1 MIRKI
6 LLLSASLV
14 FVLSG
19 FATAEDEAKPESASA
34 KWTESQKMSYI
45 IGTQIGGF
53 CKQNE
58 LEPNE
63 ELFMK
68 GLNDIV
74 KGNELAMSQEEIST
88 VMTTFQQKA
97 AEKAQAAQKAAS
109 DENTRL
115 GQAFLEAN
123 KKKAGVKVTDS
134 GLQYKVITEGNGAN
148 PKETDRVKVHY
159 RGTLI
164 NGKEFDSSYKR
175 DQPAEFG
182 LNQVIKGWIEGLQ
195 LMKVG
200 GKSELYIP
208 SELAYGLNAPPTI
221 GPSQTLIFTVELL
234 DITTPETPAT
244 PTDP

>member
-6 LLLSASLV
+6 MLLSASMV
-14 FVLSG
+14 FILSG
-19 FATAEDEAKPESASA
+19 FATAQDEVAPASASA
-34 KWTESQKMSYI
+34 KWSDSQKMSYI

-58 LEPNE
+58 LEVSE
-63 ELFMK
+63 DLFLK

-74 KGNELAMSQEEIST
+74 KGNELAMSQEEIES
-88 VMTTFQQKA
+88 VMTAFQEEA
-97 AEKAQAAQKAAS
+97 TEKAQAAQKAAS

-115 GQAFLEAN
+115 GQAFLETN
-123 KKKAGVKVTDS
+123 KKKSGVKVTDS
-134 GLQYKVITEGNGAN
+134 GLQYKVVTEGKGAS
-148 PKETDRVKVHY
+148 PKDTDVVKVHY

-175 DQPAEFG
+175 NQPAEFG

-208 SELAYGLNAPPTI
+208 SELAYGLNAPPSI

-234 DITTPETPAT
+234 DIITPEETETP
-244 PTDP
+244 

>member
-6 LLLSASLV
+6 VLLSALMVS
-14 FVLSG
+14 VLSG
-19 FATAEDEAKPESASA
+19 IATADDEVTPVSASA
-34 KWTESQKMSYI
+34 NWSESQKMSYI

-53 CKQNE
+53 SKQNE
-58 LEPNE
+58 LEVSE
-63 ELFMK
+63 ELF
-68 GLNDIV
+68 V
-74 KGNELAMSQEEIST
+74 KGMNDVIKGSELAMSQEEITS
-88 VMTTFQQKA
+88 VMTSFQEKA
-97 AEKAQAAQKAAS
+97 AEKIQAAQKTAS
-109 DENTRL
+109 DENIRL
-115 GQAFLEAN
+115 GKAFLETN
-123 KKKAGVKVTDS
+123 KNKSGVKVTGS
-134 GLQYKVITEGNGAN
+134 GLQYKVITEGSGAN
-148 PKETDRVKVHY
+148 PKVTDTVKVHY

-208 SELAYGLNAPPTI
+208 SELAYGFNAPPTI

-234 DITTPETPAT
+234 DIITPETEET
-244 PTDP
+244 P

>member
-6 LLLSASLV
+6 MLLSASMV
-14 FVLSG
+14 FILSG
-19 FATAEDEAKPESASA
+19 FVVAEDEAAPASASA
-34 KWTESQKMSYI
+34 KWSESQKMSYI

-58 LEPNE
+58 LEVSE
-63 ELFMK
+63 DLFLK

-74 KGNELAMSQEEIST
+74 KGNELAMSQEEIES
-88 VMTTFQQKA
+88 VMTAFQEEA
-97 AEKAQAAQKAAS
+97 TEKAQAAQKAAS

-115 GQAFLEAN
+115 GQAFLETN
-123 KKKAGVKVTDS
+123 KKKSGVKVTDS
-134 GLQYKVITEGNGAN
+134 GLQYKVITEGKGAS
-148 PKETDRVKVHY
+148 PKETDVVKVHY

-175 DQPAEFG
+175 NQPAEFG

-208 SELAYGLNAPPTI
+208 SELAYGVNAPPSI

-234 DITTPETPAT
+234 DIITPEETETP
-244 PTDP
+244 